1 MEELSPLRRS
11 IVLIA
16 LLAVLAFGWF
26 MWREFSSLPQP
37 RITATP
43 KILKQPANIATRAFD
58 PDNPPP
64 DMPPLAAGELAVTD
78 SNFISDARVSAE
90 SQQTGPT
97 DAIVTVTHVDVT
109 LQLNITMWVPVNAA
123 QHVIEHEEGHRQI
136 SEYFYQ
142 TADKLAAQIAAT
154 YMSKQFRVR
163 GTDTRTEINK
173 LLQKLGA
180 EITAEY
186 DKQLNPEPA
195 QLRYDTITDHS
206 RNDVDA
212 KDAVAQAIK
221 DTALAST
228 RLALMRLV
236 RVRGNQ
242 CFIWTLEIRA

>member
-1 MEELSPLRRS
+1 MRRS

-37 RITATP
+37 RITAAP
-43 KILKQPANIATRAFD
+43 KILKQPANIATRTFD

-64 DMPPLAAGELAVTD
+64 DMPPLAPGELAVTD

-90 SQQTGPT
+90 SQQTGAN

-154 YMSKQFRVR
+154 YMSKQFRVS
-163 GTDTRTEINK
+163 GTDTRAEINK
-173 LLQKLGA
+173 LLQNLGA

-228 RLALMRLV
+228 LFTT
-236 RVRGNQ
+236 NPSH
-242 CFIWTLEIRA
+242 